1 MLNYELWNRV
11 IDVNLTGQ
19 FLCAREAVREF
30 KLSFDSI
37 RIRHKE
43 DKMTKK
49 EPMNVEASF
58 DNANLEELAA
68 RVKRVL
74 DIRDR
79 KHGFPSKT
87 YPKCFVGSEAVAQL
101 VEEGIASDEEDAVHI
116 GNMMLNGGVFHHVQ
130 HAHPFENK
138 YLFYRFTSDEDH
150 GKVARKPDG
159 SAVSWADFMAPL
171 TSAEDQILSLQPA
184 IPGRDPDLAMFE
196 QVDLEACGVSPLDEH
211 NTKFLDF
218 LHPKEWVDPKPKPS
232 YNLVVIGA
240 GAGGLVS
247 AAGAAGVGARVALI
261 EAHLLGGDCLTVG
274 CVPSKAL
281 LRCAKAAAAVKNAS
295 QFGVKIDGDISVD
308 FAYVMER
315 MRRLRASIA
324 PADSAE
330 RYSKQLGVD
339 LFIGKGVFTGKNT
352 IEVNGKTLSFARAV
366 VATGG
371 TAAIPNIPGLK
382 QVPYLTNAT
391 IFNLTEL
398 PARLGVIGA
407 GPLGLELAQAFQRF
421 GSQVTVFSRSDRILP
436 KEHPEA
442 SKIVENALL
451 RDGVTFAYNVNYKGV
466 ESQFGKPPVTVVIE
480 DDHGESTLEFDALL
494 IATGRKPSVKG
505 LNLEDAGVEYD
516 ERMGV
521 SVNDLLQTTNPNI
534 YAVGDVASKYQFTH
548 MADFGARLVIRNAL
562 FFGRDK
568 FSNMLVP
575 WATYTEPEV
584 AHVGLYDKDLE
595 ERNIAF
601 ATFTREFSDV
611 DRSIVDGETEGF
623 VKIHVKK
630 GTDQILGATIVGSH
644 AGDMISEITVAMQG
658 GMGLGKLANVIH
670 PYPTAAEAIRQ
681 CGDAYNRARL
691 TPTVKGIFHRLM
703 AFKR

>member
-1 MLNYELWNRV
+1 MTNEKHN
-11 IDVNLTGQ
+11 
-19 FLCAREAVREF
+19 
-30 KLSFDSI
+30 
-37 RIRHKE
+37 
-43 DKMTKK
+43 DK
-49 EPMNVEASF
+49 EASF
-58 DNANLEELAA
+58 DDTDLEELTTH
-68 RVKRVL
+68 VKDIL
-74 DIRDR
+74 DIQDR
-79 KHGFPSKT
+79 T
-87 YPKCFVGSEAVAQL
+87 YGIPPKKYAMCFVGSGAVATL
-101 VEEGIASDEEDAVHI
+101 VREGIANDEADALRI
-116 GNMMLNGGVFHHVQ
+116 GNMMLNAGVFHHVQ

-138 YLFYRFTSDEDH
+138 YLFYRFASDEDH

-159 SAVSWADFMAPL
+159 SAVRWADFISPL
-171 TSAEDQILSLQPA
+171 TSAGDKNLLLQPS
-184 IPGRDPDLAMFE
+184 IPERDLDLAGFAQE
-196 QVDLEACGVSPLDEH
+196 NLEVCGVSPLDAH

-218 LHPKEWVDPKPKPS
+218 LHPKAWVDPEPKPS

-281 LRCAKAAAAVKNAS
+281 LRCAKAAAAVRNAS
-295 QFGVKIDGDISVD
+295 QFGVKIDGEVSVD

-324 PADSAE
+324 PVDSAE
-330 RYSKQLGVD
+330 RYSRQLGVD
-339 LFIGKGVFTGKNT
+339 LFIGKGAFTGNNS
-352 IEVNGKTLSFARAV
+352 IEVNGKTLKFTKAV

-382 QVPYLTNAT
+382 EAPYLTNAT
-391 IFNLTEL
+391 VFNLTKL
-398 PARLGVIGA
+398 PQRIAVIGA
-407 GPLGLELAQAFQRF
+407 GPIGIELAQAFQRF
-421 GSQVTVFSRSDRILP
+421 GSQVTVFSRSDKILP
-436 KEHPEA
+436 KEDPDA
-442 SKIVENALL
+442 AKIIETSLR
-451 RDGVTFAYNVNYKGV
+451 RDGVTFAYDVNYKRV
-466 ESQFGKPPVTVVIE
+466 ESQDGKPPVTIVLAQGNE
-480 DDHGESTLEFDALL
+480 ERRLEFDALL
-494 IATGRKPSVKG
+494 VATGRKPTVNG
-505 LNLEDAGVEYD
+505 LGLEHAGVDYD

-521 SVNDLLQTTNPNI
+521 SVNDRLQTTNPNI

-562 FFGRDK
+562 FFGRDN
-568 FSNMLVP
+568 FSNLLIP
-575 WATYTEPEV
+575 WATYTDPEV
-584 AHVGLYDKDLE
+584 AHVGLYEKDLQ

-601 ATFTREFSDV
+601 ATFTREFADV
-611 DRSIVDGETEGF
+611 DRGIVDGETEGF

-630 GTDQILGATIVGSH
+630 GTDQILGATIVSSH
-644 AGDMISEITVAMQG
+644 AGDMISEITVAMQS

-691 TPTVKGIFHRLM
+691 TPTVKGIFNRLM